1 MPATSTVEKSV
12 QDQGYFSKVWR
23 SASTT
28 FEGMAVTFA
37 NLIRKPVTIQYPDR
51 LEGNKEFWETLPP
64 RTRGFLEVDMDICTA
79 CTLCE
84 TNCPIECIQILIE
97 KRDNQETGK
106 KDRGMTAFDIDMA
119 KCMYC
124 GLCVEPC
131 PTGAIR
137 MSNHF
142 EGADQTL
149 ETMVFRF
156 IPFDGFA
163 IPYKAPKGMRIFPT
177 RPEGEIA
184 KETLDRMRQENGLLF
199 DYIRNYKSSQSADDG
214 ADVIQLDPVEVKR
227 QKFSSELKVGDLL
240 SLQNVLR
247 SIMADTDCGAC
258 TLEGA
263 SDDWDC
269 DGYSEGLAKGET
281 EDVERC
287 EPGGDETKEDIE
299 LIYTVWA
306 ELKKSAAEG

>member
-1 MPATSTVEKSV
+1 MPAPSTAEKSV
-12 QDQGYFSKVWR
+12 QSTNYFEKIWR
-23 SASTT
+23 SATTT

-37 NLIRKPVTIQYPDR
+37 NLMRKPVTVQYPDR
-51 LEGNKEFWETLPP
+51 IPGNKEFWETLPD

-84 TNCPIECIQILIE
+84 TNCPIDCIQILIE
-97 KRDNQETGK
+97 KRDNEETGK
-106 KDRGMTAFDIDMA
+106 KDRGMTAFDIDMG

-156 IPFDGFA
+156 IPFNGFQ
-163 IPYKAPKGMRIFPT
+163 IPYKAPKGQRIFDT
-177 RPEGEIA
+177 RPQGQIA
-184 KETLDRMRQENGLLF
+184 KETLDRMRLENHLLF
-199 DYIRNYKSSQSADDG
+199 DYIREYKHGQSADDG
-214 ADVIQLDPVEVKR
+214 ADVIQISPLEAKR
-227 QKFSSELKVGDLL
+227 QKFTSELKYGDLL

-247 SIMADTDCGAC
+247 SVMADTDCGAC

-263 SDDWDC
+263 ADDWDC

-287 EPGGDETKEDIE
+287 EPGGDETKEDIQ
-299 LIYTVWA
+299 LVYQVWA
-306 ELKKSAAEG
+306 ELKQATDA